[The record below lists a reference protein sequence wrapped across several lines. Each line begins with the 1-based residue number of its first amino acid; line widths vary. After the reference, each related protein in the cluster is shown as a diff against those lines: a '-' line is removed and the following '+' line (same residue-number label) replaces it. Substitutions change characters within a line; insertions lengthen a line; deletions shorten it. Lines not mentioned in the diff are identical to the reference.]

1 MSEERLMIL
10 TMLQEGKITSDEASS
25 LLQALD
31 EYESRQAFRE
41 LTENTLDGKNDEQD
55 QSDDESTNFS
65 DDKEVAILST
75 NETSSDKKENPKSS
89 TSENNRNPKDSKDFL
104 DEKFDN
110 IGEKFDKLGDKL
122 GNTFDKLGDKLGAWG
137 ENIGEKAEDWGEN
150 IGEKAGAW
158 GENIGDRVLK
168 LVDKFLGDS
177 NAFDFFL
184 SSHET
189 FTEELEK
196 NIDNIDSPI
205 VEIHGVNG
213 KIILYSAETNSIKM
227 NAKCSIKKSIKYDK
241 PIYEIIEEDN
251 KIIFKPRFTSG
262 IGTNLEVYLPL
273 KKYEKIHLTTSNGR
287 IETKEITADTLILNT
302 TNASTFIDNIKTNR
316 IVATT
321 TNASITA
328 KNIFSENIQ
337 LDTSNSSI
345 TVKDN
350 ICECLNA
357 STKNGR
363 ISIMNL
369 EADDAT
375 LTTSNSSIRVD
386 DCIVS
391 NIVTKTSNS
400 SIKFYDI
407 STKSLNRIE
416 ARTSNSSI
424 EINIE
429 DHKKSYNIDA
439 KTSLGR
445 INIEIP
451 NLIYDL
457 NEQQSLGRQRIL
469 AHTANI
475 NESEKPIDIIA
486 ATNNGSIR
494 IC

>member
-31 EYESRQAFRE
+31 ELESKQAFKE
-41 LTENTLDGKNDEQD
+41 QSGNTLNENIDDQI
-55 QSDDESTNFS
+55 QSDNEDTSFN
-65 DDKEVAILST
+65 DDKELAVLST

-168 LVDKFLGDS
+168 LVDKFVGNGKALDFSLS
-177 NAFDFFL
+177 NY
-184 SSHET
+184 ET
-189 FTEELEK
+189 FNEKIEK
-196 NIDNIDSPI
+196 NIDYLDSPI
-205 VEIHGVNG
+205 IEVRGING
-213 KIILYSAETNSIKM
+213 KITLNSADDNNIKM
-227 NAKCSIKKSIKYDK
+227 YAKCSIKKSIEYDK
-241 PIYEIIEEDN
+241 PIYEMFEEEN
-251 KIIFKPRFTSG
+251 RIIFKPRLTNG
-262 IGTNLEVYLPL
+262 LGTNVEVYLPL
-273 KKYEKIHLTTSNGR
+273 KKYERIQLITSNGR
-287 IETKEITADTLILNT
+287 IETKEITADNLILNT
-302 TNASTFIDNIKTNR
+302 NNGSVVVDDIKSNKILVSTNNG
-316 IVATT
+316 
-321 TNASITA
+321 SITA

-345 TVKDN
+345 N
-350 ICECLNA
+350 IQDTTCECLNA
-357 STKNGR
+357 ATRNSK
-363 ISIMNL
+363 ISIMSV
-369 EADDAT
+369 EANEAN
-375 LTTSNSSIRVD
+375 LTTSNSPIRVD